1 MVKTNLKKIDIIKN
15 ISNKTG
21 LSILISKKLLDDLI
35 ESFYF
40 VLKQENLIIKNIG
53 VLKKIF
59 KNERLGRNP
68 RTKKE
73 FIINKRYSISFKTSK
88 KLQTN
93 LNKYG

>member
-1 MVKTNLKKIDIIKN
+1 VVKTNLKKIDIIKN

>member
-21 LSILISKKLLDDLI
+21 LPILISKKLLDDLI